1 MSLALTV
8 RPVTSPRIRSTARRP
23 APGGRRP
30 AAGSRPDYFAVNPA
44 STGIVTPV
52 TWRPDSSTR

>member
-8 RPVTSPRIRSTARRP
+8 RPVTSPRIRSSGRRSPHRRP
-23 APGGRRP
+23 AG
-30 AAGSRPDYFAVNPA
+30 YFAVNPA